1 MMHAGQYGNAG
12 AYFSTGTSNQ
22 ATLYMLGI
30 VGNFAGKRPVS
41 AYSVV
46 RMVGNTNLSVANRIG
61 SPSAA
66 VIGWCGLRPVAF
78 PLVTGWNFDTPLT

>member
-1 MMHAGQYGNAG
+1 MMTAGQYGNAG
-12 AYFSTGTSNQ
+12 AYFSSGTSNQ

-30 VGNFAGKRPVS
+30 VGNFSGKRPVS
-41 AYSVV
+41 AYSVA
-46 RMVGNTNLSVANRIG
+46 RMAGVGISTVARIAA
-61 SPSAA
+61 PSAA